1 MANSC
6 FPKEARL
13 LKHFLDYAIG
23 HYGDAVASWL
33 ASRSI
38 QDGKLVDHLP
48 DVAMELS
55 SDLKVKYMV
64 QLCKAGLSSEELKKV
79 PVYISSFGESWSG
92 SEIPL
97 IQGKID
103 FVNKAIDGLPGIAFI
118 KHREVLESKVASL
131 KKRMRDVEV
140 EEFLRPF

>member
-1 MANSC
+1 
-6 FPKEARL
+6 
-13 LKHFLDYAIG
+13 
-23 HYGDAVASWL
+23 
-33 ASRSI
+33 
-38 QDGKLVDHLP
+38 
-48 DVAMELS
+48 MELS
-55 SDLKVKYMV
+55 SDLKAKYMV

-103 FVNKAIDGLPGIAFI
+103 FVNKAIEGLPGIAFI

-131 KKRMRDVEV
+131 KKRMKDVEV